1 MSTNPGLVEKVA
13 LRREW
18 SPRVVFTTTLALV
31 FLCGGVAGA
40 LLMDL
45 GVHSRVRTPNF
56 ETAQGQTLPF
66 DRMQKEL
73 NLTAEQSQQVKSI
86 LDDFWKYYRSV
97 LSEGRVRIEQVLTP
111 EQKSKFA
118 RMLQEQKGR

>member
-1 MSTNPGLVEKVA
+1 MSTNPGLLERVA

-18 SPRVVFTTTLALV
+18 GPRAVCTTTLALV
-31 FLCGGVAGA
+31 FLCGGAAGA

-45 GVHSRVRTPNF
+45 GIHNRARSANF
-56 ETAQGQTLPF
+56 ETVQGQALPF

-73 NLTAEQSQQVKSI
+73 NLTPEQAEQVKSI

-97 LSEGRVRIEQVLTP
+97 LSEGRMRIEQVLTP
-111 EQKSKFA
+111 EQRTKFE
-118 RMLQEQKGR
+118 RLLQEQKGR